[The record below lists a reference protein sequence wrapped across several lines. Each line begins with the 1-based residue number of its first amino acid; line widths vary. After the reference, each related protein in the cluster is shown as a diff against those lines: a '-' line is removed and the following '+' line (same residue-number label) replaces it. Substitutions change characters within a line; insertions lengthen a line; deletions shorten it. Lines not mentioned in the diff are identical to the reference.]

1 MIELKEISKF
11 YNQKQALDG
20 INLTIEKGQIFGLI
34 GPNGAGKTTLI
45 RILNQIIEP
54 SSGSILVGGMP
65 LSSEHVKS
73 FGYLPEERG
82 LYREMKVL
90 DHLIFLGRLRGL
102 KKSQASLAANE
113 WFEKFKIKG
122 WENKKINALSKGM
135 AQKIQFIGSVL
146 HDPQIIILDEPL
158 SGFDPINIQLILE
171 EIERFKKEGKTVI
184 FSTHNMNSV
193 EEVCQQVAL
202 IHNGKLVAHDQV
214 NALRASYKSGEYN
227 IRFKGNNIALANAL
241 WTGFELIS
249 TEELG
254 DQWVSAVIKSRNGQ
268 GFNDVYSTL
277 SSAIEL
283 QLIEEKL
290 PSMHDIFLNLVSNA
304 NNEQ

>member
-1 MIELKEISKF
+1 
-11 YNQKQALDG
+11 
-20 INLTIEKGQIFGLI
+20 
-34 GPNGAGKTTLI
+34 
-45 RILNQIIEP
+45 
-54 SSGSILVGGMP
+54 
-65 LSSEHVKS
+65 
-73 FGYLPEERG
+73 
-82 LYREMKVL
+82 
-90 DHLIFLGRLRGL
+90 
-102 KKSQASLAANE
+102 
-113 WFEKFKIKG
+113 
-122 WENKKINALSKGM
+122 
-135 AQKIQFIGSVL
+135 
-146 HDPQIIILDEPL
+146 
-158 SGFDPINIQLILE
+158 
-171 EIERFKKEGKTVI
+171 
-184 FSTHNMNSV
+184 MNSV

-227 IRFKGNNIALANAL
+227 IRFKGNTIALANAL